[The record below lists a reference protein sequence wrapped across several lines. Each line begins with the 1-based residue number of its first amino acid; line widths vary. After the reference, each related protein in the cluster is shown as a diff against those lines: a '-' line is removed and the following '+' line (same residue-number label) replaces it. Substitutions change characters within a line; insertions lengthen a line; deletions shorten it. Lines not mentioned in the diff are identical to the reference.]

1 MVKEIFLSFNALH
14 LVLQDNFRIKKNIVV
29 GDIYML
35 NFLISYTFA
44 PPENCYVLYDKL
56 LLTSLSLTRWECLK
70 TLRYRG

>member
-44 PPENCYVLYDKL
+44 TPENCYVPVLYDKL
-56 LLTSLSLTRWECLK
+56 L
-70 TLRYRG
+70 